1 MTQFLRQWK
10 YPSGPNETATS
21 TFDIP
26 AGITNI
32 NVPSIM
38 LERYRNLSIE
48 FVFSGVTS
56 SDENLEITFQRAN
69 AMTAFDADNIENIG
83 NAVTLSTAIV
93 ADSDLVFIRDFKNID
108 NNFLQIAINAP
119 SGVTADLVINVN
131 AGGQAV

>member
-32 NVPSIM
+32 NVPSVM

-48 FVFSGVTS
+48 FVFSGVTAT
-56 SDENLEITFQRAN
+56 DENLAVTFQRAN
-69 AMTAFDADNIENIG
+69 AMAAFNADNIENIG
-83 NAVTLSTAIV
+83 NEINLTSAVV
-93 ADSDLVFIRDFKNID
+93 AGSDLVFIRDFKNID
-108 NNFLQIAINAP
+108 NNFLQITITAP
-119 SGVTADLVINVN
+119 APVTADLVINVN

>member
-21 TFDIP
+21 AFDIP
-26 AGITNI
+26 EGVTNI

-48 FVFSGVTS
+48 FVFSGVSPT
-56 SDENLEITFQRAN
+56 DENLEVTFQRAN
-69 AMTAFDADNIENIG
+69 AIEAFSAANIEDIG
-83 NAVTLSTAIV
+83 NEINFTSAVV

-108 NNFLQIAINAP
+108 NNFLQITITAP
-119 SGVTADLVINVN
+119 AGVTADLVINVN

>member
-26 AGITNI
+26 AGVTNI

-48 FVFSGVTS
+48 FVFSGVTAT
-56 SDENLEITFQRAN
+56 DENLAVTFQRAN
-69 AMTAFDADNIENIG
+69 AMAAFNADNIENIG
-83 NAVTLSTAIV
+83 NEINLTSAVV

-108 NNFLQIAINAP
+108 NNFLQISINAP
-119 SGVTADLVINVN
+119 AGVTADLVINVN

>member
-10 YPSGPNETATS
+10 YPGGPNETATS

-32 NVPSIM
+32 SIPSVL
-38 LERYRNLSIE
+38 LERYRNLSME

-56 SDENLEITFQRAN
+56 ADENLTINFFRAN
-69 AMTAFDADNIENIG
+69 AVAAFDASNIEAIG
-83 NAVTLSTAIV
+83 DPIV
-93 ADSDLVFIRDFKNID
+93 LTSDIITNPNLVFIRDIKNID
-108 NNFLQIAINAP
+108 NNFIRASITAP
-119 SGVTADLVINVN
+119 VGVTANLVLNVN

>member
-26 AGITNI
+26 EGVTNI

-48 FVFSGVTS
+48 FVFSGVSPT
-56 SDENLEITFQRAN
+56 DENLEVTFQRAN
-69 AMTAFDADNIENIG
+69 AIEAFSAANIEDIG
-83 NAVTLSTAIV
+83 NEINFTSTV
-93 ADSDLVFIRDFKNID
+93 VVDSNLVFVRDFKNID
-108 NNFLQIAINAP
+108 NNFLQITITAP
-119 SGVTADLVINVN
+119 AGVTADLVINVN

>member
-26 AGITNI
+26 AGVTNI

-56 SDENLEITFQRAN
+56 SDENLAVTFQRAN
-69 AMTAFDADNIENIG
+69 AMAAFNADNIENIG
-83 NAVTLSTAIV
+83 NEINLTSTV
-93 ADSDLVFIRDFKNID
+93 VVDSDLVFIRDFKNID
-108 NNFLQIAINAP
+108 NNFLQITITAP
-119 SGVTADLVINVN
+119 AGVTADLVINVN

>member
-48 FVFSGVTS
+48 FVFSSVTS
-56 SDENLEITFQRAN
+56 SDENLAVTFQRAN
-69 AMTAFDADNIENIG
+69 AMAAFNADNIENIG
-83 NAVTLSTAIV
+83 NEINLTSTVV

-108 NNFLQIAINAP
+108 NNFLQVAINAP

>member
-26 AGITNI
+26 AGVTNI

-56 SDENLEITFQRAN
+56 SDENLAVTFRRAN
-69 AMTAFDADNIENIG
+69 AMAAFNADNIENIG
-83 NAVTLSTAIV
+83 NEINLTSTV
-93 ADSDLVFIRDFKNID
+93 VVDSDLVFIRDFKNID